1 VASNLK
7 MAVPQLIKAI
17 VPLHARQALRRMAVR
32 ARIRGKP
39 FPFSVSPPQSETA
52 LDCVVAYNRYG
63 AYCVPISGFR
73 SFAALHVL
81 AGDVWEAATLD
92 FIAAHYDG
100 GDIVHAGA
108 FFGDFLPALAL
119 ASGPDNKVWAF
130 EPHPESY
137 RCAQI
142 TIDLN
147 QLTNVEL
154 ANAGLGEQPGTAE
167 LVTHDR
173 RGAGLGGTSTM
184 FPVGSETLQAEGKR
198 STVVRIVTIDGAVPE
213 HRRISMIHLD
223 VEGYEERALAGAL
236 RTIHRCRPI
245 LLVETAPCNAWVSE
259 YLRPLGYRVSETVL
273 GNTVLRPD

>member
-1 VASNLK
+1 
-7 MAVPQLIKAI
+7 
-17 VPLHARQALRRMAVR
+17 MAVR

-63 AYCVPISGFR
+63 AYCVPISGLR

-92 FIAAHYDG
+92 FIAAHNDG

-108 FFGDFLPALAL
+108 FFGDFLPALARVT
-119 ASGPDNKVWAF
+119 GPGGTVWAF

-154 ANAGLGEQPGTAE
+154 VNAGLGEQPGAAE

-173 RGAGLGGTSTM
+173 RGSGLGGTSTM
-184 FPVGSETLQAEGKR
+184 FPSDSDALHAEGMR
-198 STVVRIVTIDGAVPE
+198 SQEVRIVTIDGTVPE
-213 HRRISMIHLD
+213 HQRISVIHLD
-223 VEGYEERALAGAL
+223 VEGYEERALTGAL
-236 RTIHRCRPI
+236 RTIHRCRPV
-245 LLVETAPCNAWVSE
+245 LLVETPPCNTWVSE
-259 YLRPLGYRVSETVL
+259 HLRPLGYRISDTVL
-273 GNTVLRPD
+273 GNTILRSD

>member
-1 VASNLK
+1 
-7 MAVPQLIKAI
+7 MAVPHLIKAI

-63 AYCVPISGFR
+63 AYCVPVSGLR

-81 AGDVWEAATLD
+81 AGDVWEGATLD

-119 ASGPDNKVWAF
+119 VTAPGNKVWAF
-130 EPHPESY
+130 EPHPESF

-147 QLTNVEL
+147 RLTNIEL
-154 ANAGLGEQPGTAE
+154 INAGLGEQPGAAK

-184 FPVGSETLQAEGKR
+184 FPAGSDTHQSADRR
-198 STVVRIVTIDGAVPE
+198 STEARIVSIDGAVPE

-223 VEGYEERALAGAL
+223 VEGYEERALTGAL

-245 LLVETAPCNAWVSE
+245 LLVETAPCDAWVAE
-259 YLRPLGYRVSETVL
+259 HLRPLGYRVSDTVL
-273 GNTVLRPD
+273 GNTVLRAD

>member
-1 VASNLK
+1 
-7 MAVPQLIKAI
+7 MAVPHLIKAI
-17 VPLHARQALRRMAVR
+17 VPLPARQALRRMAVR

-39 FPFSVSPPQSETA
+39 FPFCVSPPQSATA

-63 AYCVPISGFR
+63 AYCVPISGLR

-92 FIAAHYDG
+92 FIAAHNDG

-119 ASGPDNKVWAF
+119 ATGPGNKVWAF
-130 EPHPESY
+130 EPHPESF

-147 QLTNVEL
+147 RLTDVEL
-154 ANAGLGEQPGTAE
+154 VNAGLGEQPGAAE
-167 LVTHDR
+167 LATHDR

-184 FPVGSETLQAEGKR
+184 FPSGSNTPLAGAKR
-198 STVVRIVTIDGAVPE
+198 STEVRIVTIDGAVPE
-213 HRRISMIHLD
+213 DRRISMIHLD
-223 VEGYEERALAGAL
+223 VEGYEERALTGAL
-236 RTIHRCRPI
+236 RTIQRCRPI
-245 LLVETAPCNAWVSE
+245 LLVETAPCNIWVSE
-259 YLRPLGYRVSETVL
+259 HLRPLGYRISDTVL
-273 GNTVLRPD
+273 GNTILRAD